1 MTGSEKIRY
10 KRLQLVCKKALE
22 ESIKKSLSLEQIK
35 KCYPIIAS
43 SEEGVKSLEIARS
56 QIINFWFNNSMKEFD
71 LIFQERDLENGLDGL
86 DEVIEKAKRRSLDK
100 NDKPVEI
107 NNLTP
112 EEIIQANIRLNRNS
126 STESLR
132 LIHNQLRSEN
142 LQFFNQLNGLFEE
155 SQAIKTNLNELLI
168 ALNKEMNILKK
179 DESNVRIDELM
190 DTIVDER

>member
-1 MTGSEKIRY
+1 MTDSEKIRY

-71 LIFQERDLENGLDGL
+71 LIFQERDIENGLDGL

-107 NNLTP
+107 NKLTP

>member
-1 MTGSEKIRY
+1 MTDSEKIRY

-71 LIFQERDLENGLDGL
+71 LIFQERDIENGLDGL

-100 NDKPVEI
+100 NEKPVEI
-107 NNLTP
+107 NKLTP

-142 LQFFNQLNGLFEE
+142 LQFFNELNGLFEE
-155 SQAIKTNLNELLI
+155 SQAIKTSLNDLLL
-168 ALNKEMNILKK
+168 ALNKEMNVLKK